1 MVKTIERILKDSAGI
16 PRFGDTPM
24 FQKITYVNQQNRQ
37 EYPEYMMNRDCRY
50 TVKRSIPHP
59 QNNSTTQEETRVS
72 AMKAGE

>member
-1 MVKTIERILKDSAGI
+1 
-16 PRFGDTPM
+16 M
-24 FQKITYVNQQNRQ
+24 FQKTTYINQQNGQ